1 MRNSVTCIRCR
12 SLSPY
17 RNFGPLPYHAGM
29 TQELWRKRTEWPLLI
44 AAVLFLA
51 AYSAQ
56 VIMVLPPGQ
65 DRFLELIAWATWLL
79 FGVDYLANLVLAH
92 NRGQWFLRNVHE
104 LIVLVLPALRPLRL
118 LRLVTLLKVLHRTAG
133 RSLRGRVLTYVL
145 CAAVLVTY
153 VGAVAIL
160 DVERGA
166 EGSNINN
173 FGDAL
178 WWAVVSITTV
188 GYGDYFPVTLAGR
201 LVAVGL
207 LLGGI
212 AVLGVITASVASWLV
227 ESVSVGAEKETA
239 ATDESLRREIADL
252 TAQVRRLSD
261 QLTPDRA
268 AEAEQPAGRRTGGF
282 GED

>member
-1 MRNSVTCIRCR
+1 
-12 SLSPY
+12 
-17 RNFGPLPYHAGM
+17 M
-29 TQELWRKRTEWPLLI
+29 TQLLWRKHTEWPLL
-44 AAVLFLA
+44 AVAILFLV

-56 VIMVLPPGQ
+56 VIMDLPPQQ
-65 DRFLELIAWATWLL
+65 DDLLELVIWATWGL
-79 FGVDYLANLVLAH
+79 FGVDYLANLVLAR
-92 NRGQWFLRNVHE
+92 NRSRWFFRNIHE
-104 LIVLVLPALRPLRL
+104 LIILVLPVLRPLRL

-145 CAAVLVTY
+145 SAAVLVTY

-188 GYGDYFPVTLAGR
+188 GYGDHFPVTLVGR

-212 AVLGVITASVASWLV
+212 ALLGVITAAVASWLV
-227 ESVSVGAEKETA
+227 EAVSVKVADETE
-239 ATDESLRREIADL
+239 ATDASLRRQVTSL
-252 TAQVRRLSD
+252 TEQVQRLSD
-261 QLTPDRA
+261 LLDPGLVKRA
-268 AEAEQPAGRRTGGF
+268 DQPGR
-282 GED
+282 